1 MKVLDYTVE
10 IHDERTGDATAHE
23 LISVKGKLV
32 VENSAGRRE
41 YDIVFY
47 NGGDTVVYLSPAF
60 PENAR
65 FFEAVE
71 AFIGEE
77 GVDPGG
83 GCGGPGLCACQ
94 CAGSAGRL
102 SRARAR
108 GFPGRCWPEG
118 LRRASWIARC
128 SA

>member
-77 GVDPGG
+77 GVDPG
-83 GCGGPGLCACQ
+83 AVV
-94 CAGSAGRL
+94 
-102 SRARAR
+102 
-108 GFPGRCWPEG
+108 EG
-118 LRRASWIARC
+118 LDYVHANAQVLLDAFLVRELEDFLVGVGLKA
-128 SA
+128 